1 MRTRTLAAVVLTLAI
16 AASAGAAPRHR
27 RPPDGY
33 GPVDREGFLFGF
45 SVGAGVIGPD
55 PCADCGVAPA
65 AEIHA
70 GAIASWYGDVAVM
83 LELGGLARS
92 DLHHAFLVAAAQ
104 WWPDPYERLWLRGGV
119 GIGSQ
124 ASDDSTE
131 THRDAAYPTALA
143 AVGVDVVR
151 SDRFTIDLQVQG
163 AATKEPHRWGRS
175 LSLNLGFNWY

>member
-1 MRTRTLAAVVLTLAI
+1 MRMRTLAALALTLAI
-16 AASAGAAPRHR
+16 AAPTGAAPRHR
-27 RPPDGY
+27 RPPGGY

-55 PCADCGVAPA
+55 PCADCGVAAA

-70 GAIASWYGDVAVM
+70 GAITSWYGDVAVM

-92 DLHHAFLVAAAQ
+92 GLHHAFLVAAAQ
-104 WWPDPYERLWLRGGV
+104 WWPDPFERWWLRGGV

-124 ASDDSTE
+124 ASDNSTK
-131 THRDAAYPTALA
+131 THRDAVYPTALA

-151 SDRFTIDLQVQG
+151 SDRFTIDLQLQG